1 MTETI
6 SEILENTLFDLSDTL
21 KLHLIELNENR
32 SLFMNGPSQELIQR
46 TFNISFYQGQKQA
59 IETLDREIK
68 TTTDENDLIANLKRY
83 SQDVEQQLLNVIE
96 LHTTT
101 YEPEENLRLA
111 QSLDT
116 YYHCKGQHDIT
127 VSYTHLTL
135 PTKRIV

>member
-32 SLFMNGPSQELIQR
+32 SLFMNGPSEGSFNEHLISVLPR
-46 TFNISFYQGQKQA
+46 TKQA

-83 SQDVEQQLLNVIE
+83 SQDIEQQLLNVIE

-116 YYHCKGQHDIT
+116 YYHCKGQHDII
-127 VSYTHLTL
+127 SELLLQINKYS
-135 PTKRIV
+135 I

>member
-1 MTETI
+1 MTDTI

-21 KLHLIELNENR
+21 KIHLIELNENR
-32 SLFMNGPSQELIQR
+32 SLFMNGPSRELIQR

-59 IETLDREIK
+59 IEALDREIK

-83 SQDVEQQLLNVIE
+83 SQDVEKQLLNVIE

-116 YYHCKGQHDIT
+116 YYHCKGQHDIISELLSQ
-127 VSYTHLTL
+127 VNKYS
-135 PTKRIV
+135 I

>member
-59 IETLDREIK
+59 IETLDREDRK
-68 TTTDENDLIANLKRY
+68 
-83 SQDVEQQLLNVIE
+83 SVV
-96 LHTTT
+96 
-101 YEPEENLRLA
+101 
-111 QSLDT
+111 
-116 YYHCKGQHDIT
+116 
-127 VSYTHLTL
+127 
-135 PTKRIV
+135 

>member
-1 MTETI
+1 MTDTI

-21 KLHLIELNENR
+21 KMHLIELNENR

-46 TFNISFYQGQKQA
+46 SFNISFHQGQKQA
-59 IETLDREIK
+59 IEALDREIK
-68 TTTDENDLIANLKRY
+68 TTTDENDLIANLKRH

-101 YEPEENLRLA
+101 YESKENLSLA

-116 YYHCKGQHDIT
+116 YYHCKGQHDIISELLLQ
-127 VSYTHLTL
+127 VNKYS
-135 PTKRIV
+135 I